1 MLQVQFIFRKAGEVF
16 NFTKDK
22 LRLVVSQEI
31 WKMFR
36 TDISCTPAASY
47 SHYYVMPTFD
57 AKIPLKNVTQII
69 KIYF

>member
-16 NFTKDK
+16 NFTKDR
-22 LRLVVSQEI
+22 LRLVVPPEI
-31 WKMFR
+31 WK
-36 TDISCTPAASY
+36 ISAASY